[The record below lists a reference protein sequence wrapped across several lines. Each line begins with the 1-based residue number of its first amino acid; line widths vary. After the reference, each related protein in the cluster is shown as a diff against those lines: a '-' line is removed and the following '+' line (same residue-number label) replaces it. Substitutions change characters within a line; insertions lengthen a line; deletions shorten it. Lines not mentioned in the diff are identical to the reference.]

1 MKHQIASFLGELAEE
16 LGWEPELEDEI
27 RVKGET
33 NEPAQQTAQKDARSS
48 SHAARLARDL
58 RQLREKLEHL
68 SSEVTE
74 LRAQMARLRGV
85 PAPPDALPQP
95 PIEWQDAAPPPP
107 ALGLGTP
114 PAESPAAASPALSSQ
129 IESAEDRPW
138 PPRLFSTAI
147 PATEPDQIGDDAPM
161 DDSSDGTSVLQDLS
175 SDLPHDSLT
184 RAAAKIPDL
193 GDTAVADV
201 VADAEIDGDEQDAAP
216 ADAVEAAAVVVNA
229 PIDATAQDAAVET
242 ELDLDDDI
250 QPAPVAV
257 LENELDSALELF
269 PKEPKRKSKRTKKAA
284 R

>member
-33 NEPAQQTAQKDARSS
+33 NEPAHKTAQKDARSS

-95 PIEWQDAAPPPP
+95 PVEWQDAAPPPP
-107 ALGLGTP
+107 ALG
-114 PAESPAAASPALSSQ
+114 PAAPSPALSSQ

-147 PATEPDQIGDDAPM
+147 PATEPDQIGDNAPM

-184 RAAAKIPDL
+184 RAADKIPDL

-201 VADAEIDGDEQDAAP
+201 VADTEIDGDEQDAAP

-229 PIDATAQDAAVET
+229 PIDATAQDEAVET